1 MAEIKEELKETT
13 EEIKETTEEIREK
26 AGDISGAIAEEAADL
41 KADAAE
47 AADGISE
54 KIEDVKEDIA
64 DAAADFKENAAEA
77 ADDISEKIDD
87 NKEEAAA
94 KTREMKASTE
104 AKRQKKAERRDA
116 KAARK
121 EANKAEDRKSR
132 PNNILLAILIF
143 GVVIVMFSF
152 SGVYNYFSKPA
163 SIEKYMDANG
173 ITEMYNNAPVSEHT
187 TMTMKAD
194 GNTLK
199 IWIKADEEA
208 TDEELAQY
216 EGEEGKESLENM
228 GAYFLTSMKPEV
240 RGFGATCKIKVQKGD
255 ETINYVEMSYGE
267 AKDIVKEAEE
277 KAQEEA
283 EENADADAETEE
295 DAGEE
300 TDGE

>member
-1 MAEIKEELKETT
+1 MAEIKEEIKEELKETAD
-13 EEIKETTEEIREK
+13 EIRETADEIREK

-47 AADGISE
+47 AADG
-54 KIEDVKEDIA
+54 
-64 DAAADFKENAAEA
+64 
-77 ADDISEKIDD
+77 ISEKIDD

-143 GVVIVMFSF
+143 GVVIVMFAF